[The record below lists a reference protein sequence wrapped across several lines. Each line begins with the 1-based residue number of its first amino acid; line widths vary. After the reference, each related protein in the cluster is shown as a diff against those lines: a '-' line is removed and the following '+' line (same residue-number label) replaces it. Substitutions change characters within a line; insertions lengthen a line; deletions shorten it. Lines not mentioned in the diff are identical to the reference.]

1 MTAPFPGGNPTDPGY
16 WEVIFDVI
24 PFPVYVADCT
34 SFEIICANRA
44 MLQRV
49 DAKSG
54 AKCHMAIYG
63 QPTPCSFCRMPQLE
77 QATES
82 GSNYIEFEHFNDR
95 DDRWYQL
102 RETMVAWFDGRRAKY
117 SIAVDITAL
126 KEVQNALAEA
136 HAELALK
143 HRQLNGALVAEQEV
157 SLNQRNFLAMVSH
170 EFRMPLSIIGGA
182 AQVLELYNTDKPE
195 AGEEIAKIDRA
206 VHRMSDLIDVCLA
219 DERLASAVTA
229 VQLNDVDLPQLLA
242 EICAEKR
249 KMSGPERI
257 ATISSDIDHVFVK
270 ADSGLLRVAISNLVD
285 NALKYSPIASGP
297 VEIALTSTGD
307 RVQVSVADRGPGI
320 SEAER
325 ERIFEKFYRSTSATG
340 IRGAGLGLYI
350 VKQIIDRHHGLV
362 EVRPG
367 AVTGSVFTISLPA
380 EGKASAVANL

>member
-1 MTAPFPGGNPTDPGY
+1 MTAPFPGGNPADPGY

-24 PFPVYVADCT
+24 PFPVYVADCAT
-34 SFEIICANRA
+34 HEIICANRA

-54 AKCHMAIYG
+54 AKCYEAIY
-63 QPTPCSFCRMPQLE
+63 QQTAPCTFCRMSELSKSAE
-77 QATES
+77 G
-82 GSNYIEFEHFNDR
+82 GSNYIEFEHFNDT
-95 DDRWYQL
+95 DDHWYQL

-143 HRQLNGALVAEQEV
+143 HRQLNGALIAEQEV

-229 VQLNDVDLPQLLA
+229 IQLTDVDLGHIL
-242 EICAEKR
+242 EDICTEKQA
-249 KMSGPERI
+249 MSGAERI
-257 ATISSDIDHVFVK
+257 HLVSADHVRIK
-270 ADSGLLRVAISNLVD
+270 ADSGLLRVAISNLMD
-285 NALKYSPIASGP
+285 NALKYSHLGSGS
-297 VEIALTSTGD
+297 VEISTARTGD
-307 RVQVSVADRGPGI
+307 WVAITVTDYGPGI
-320 SEAER
+320 CEAER
-325 ERIFEKFYRSTSATG
+325 DRIFEKFYRSSSATG

-350 VKQIIDRHHGLV
+350 VKQIIERHHGRIDV
-362 EVRPG
+362 KAG
-367 AVTGSVFTISLPA
+367 QDSGSVFTIHLPL
-380 EGKASAVANL
+380 EPETVS